1 MAKPRRPRSVDDPID
16 YGMLP
21 DLVGYRVRL
30 AQIAIFRDFVASM
43 DASVITPTQF
53 GALVLMEANP
63 GIRQLDLAR
72 ALQLDRST
80 VVPLLERLE
89 KKGLVARERLRQDRR
104 SKALHLTAKGL
115 RLLKEL
121 KPRVLEHERRLSESL
136 SAEDRPALARS
147 LARIFPERQK
157 NNKTN

>member
-1 MAKPRRPRSVDDPID
+1 MAKRRQSRRTDDPID
-16 YGMLP
+16 FGMLP
-21 DLVGYRVRL
+21 DLAGYRIRL

-43 DASVITPTQF
+43 QASCVTPTQF

-72 ALQLDRST
+72 ALQLDRSS

-89 KKGLVARERLRQDRR
+89 KRGLVARERLRQDRR
-104 SKALHLTAKGL
+104 SNALHLTAKGL
-115 RLLKEL
+115 RLLQEV
-121 KPRVLEHERRLSESL
+121 KPRVLDHERRLSASL
-136 SAEDRPALARS
+136 STEDRAALARS
-147 LARIFPERQK
+147 LALIFPERQK